1 MVEQEGEARFTDWRY
16 MTEGGRHVIF
26 CRDHISLAKGRDPP
40 VGCRS
45 LLRCRKEDLVSAMM
59 QSDDQC
65 EAHSSQRKT
74 QKLQSA
80 DFDHVRDLIYPSLA
94 PFVDLPDFTWIDRE
108 MAQSLFRRAT
118 ESGKIPLHR
127 QKDWELP
134 KMDVKSSAE
143 FVKDIQATLMPDY
156 RYPFVPPPPPSHETT
171 HSCWAFEF
179 KPKAG
184 YISYSPFV
192 DPRHRVKFSD
202 CRFRLMQGYKQSP
215 SMYNPLDFFSGDIN
229 RIRQSLQDLIQCP
242 QNNLRIWKYH
252 EETGLSSVDPGE
264 LSEARLDDAFHE
276 LLSAD
281 DDRGR
286 RDSITEAVAHIL
298 HREDFL
304 SRLLA
309 LQKLDWIDA
318 DGAIVLYE
326 ILKSKLPSKSVADIH
341 ALIDNIYG
349 VPNEKE
355 AARRFHTMSN
365 KLATQMIRS
374 NPTPLPDSCGAP
386 LMNLIDFITRFR
398 SESCRKQRLSSFD
411 LEEVHADC
419 IRMAESLNVDEIIY
433 LLRTWLLSLAMCD
446 VSFFVSLQ
454 AVPSFSTIESY
465 LQSNKQQ
472 REGNEAWG
480 LVALANASFFYQI
493 KVVDCD
499 AKPASKLATRR
510 KKEEIFNR
518 VGTIRTVA

>member
-202 CRFRLMQGYKQSP
+202 CRFRLMQSYKQSP

-242 QNNLRIWKYH
+242 QNNLRIWKYD
-252 EETGLSSVDPGE
+252 EETGLSSINPGE
-264 LSEARLDDAFHE
+264 LSEARLGDDFHE
-276 LLSAD
+276 PNV
-281 DDRGR
+281 DRQ
-286 RDSITEAVAHIL
+286 RDSIMEAVAHIL

-304 SRLLA
+304 SRLLT

-326 ILKSKLPSKSVADIH
+326 ILKCKVPSKSGSEIH
-341 ALIDNIYG
+341 SLIDNICW
-349 VPNEKE
+349 VPIEKE
-355 AARRFHTMSN
+355 AARHLQTTSN

-374 NPTPLPDSCGAP
+374 NPTPLSDSCGAP
-386 LMNLIDFITRFR
+386 LMNLIDFIARFR

-411 LEEVHADC
+411 LDEVHADC
-419 IRMAESLNVDEIIY
+419 IQMAESLNVDEIIY

-454 AVPSFSTIESY
+454 AAPPFSTIESY